1 MSERTQPTLPR
12 RRRTAVMRFAL
23 LSSIMALSAAGVL
36 AESRE
41 ARAEESPA
49 IAPHLNAE
57 QRAERA
63 AFYALRRQ
71 LPHGIPSLART
82 RALVQA
88 EALEQTPA
96 ALAVADP
103 ITPSNSQWTFIG
115 PQPITN
121 GQGLSAIGFCVPLPP
136 PPRIDVSGRVTA
148 LAFGAS
154 TSTIYLGAAD
164 GGVWKS
170 TDGGAN
176 WTVLTDQQPSI
187 AVGSVAVV
195 PGGTSTQ
202 DVVYVGTGEANTS
215 GDSEYGQGVLKSA
228 DGGASWTQLAEAT
241 FDRLTIG
248 KLAVVPG
255 ATTAQ
260 DVLYAATNF
269 GLTTGTAADS
279 SFVTTKNAGLFKS
292 TDGGASWTLLSGTGG
307 LPEAG
312 FDPGP
317 ATDVV
322 IDPTNAATVYV
333 AIQGTGTCNNPTATQ
348 CCSNADCVAVGA
360 TTCGGTGPAL
370 GGIWKTTTSGAT
382 WTQLGGGFP
391 SCARRIALSISPDG
405 TALYAARAPT
415 ATTFDAVYQSTNRGA
430 NWTKGGALPAVGGA
444 GCLVEQQESYDLTV
458 QGDSTSNAHFQSTV
472 YLGLVGLY
480 KSTNGGADFSYV
492 GTGTHSDYHTITINS
507 AGVFAG
513 NDGGITK
520 STDGGAT
527 WDNSLNATLGI
538 TQFYALAL
546 SPATGSVISGGTQDN
561 GTNEFDL
568 SGSTLAWS
576 HSDDGDGSFTV
587 IDQQTPTIFFDQTNS
602 STTALSLSRSSTSGT
617 LGSYV
622 SIPPPAGDPVQFFA
636 PYSQDP
642 NDGERLLFGTN
653 RIWESCSVG
662 PLSCNGATGWPPTWT
677 AISGDLTGGCTT
689 SFCDLTDIRVAPTN
703 SDVLYACT
711 SSDGRTGP
719 KVWVSL
725 NSRAAAPTF
734 TDITPRLRA
743 GVPIT
748 SIAVSPASAATVL
761 VSVSGFS
768 GGGQHVFRSTDSG
781 GTWSDIS
788 GEGTGFPDIP
798 ANKVIFDQTNPATT
812 YYVGTDIGV
821 FRTTNAGT
829 TWSNFNTGTLPVVPV
844 YDLQMN
850 SSIIGAATH
859 GRGVWAI
866 SLAVGTSTTTA
877 ISTTT
882 TSSTTTTLPCTSARC
897 ILGAA
902 LMSPAC
908 AGQSIPA
915 SVTRKLNTA
924 ETLIDQASARP
935 AKKARRVRHRARRL
949 LRKAGATAT
958 RAAKGK
964 KGKLSALCAA
974 DLKDA
979 AGRVAAGL

>member
-1 MSERTQPTLPR
+1 M
-12 RRRTAVMRFAL
+12 
-23 LSSIMALSAAGVL
+23 SSI
-36 AESRE
+36 
-41 ARAEESPA
+41 
-49 IAPHLNAE
+49 
-57 QRAERA
+57 
-63 AFYALRRQ
+63 
-71 LPHGIPSLART
+71 
-82 RALVQA
+82 
-88 EALEQTPA
+88 
-96 ALAVADP
+96 
-103 ITPSNSQWTFIG
+103 
-115 PQPITN
+115 
-121 GQGLSAIGFCVPLPP
+121 
-136 PPRIDVSGRVTA
+136 
-148 LAFGAS
+148 
-154 TSTIYLGAAD
+154 
-164 GGVWKS
+164 
-170 TDGGAN
+170 
-176 WTVLTDQQPSI
+176 
-187 AVGSVAVV
+187 
-195 PGGTSTQ
+195 
-202 DVVYVGTGEANTS
+202 
-215 GDSEYGQGVLKSA
+215 
-228 DGGASWTQLAEAT
+228 
-241 FDRLTIG
+241 
-248 KLAVVPG
+248 
-255 ATTAQ
+255 
-260 DVLYAATNF
+260 
-269 GLTTGTAADS
+269 
-279 SFVTTKNAGLFKS
+279 
-292 TDGGASWTLLSGTGG
+292 
-307 LPEAG
+307 
-312 FDPGP
+312 
-317 ATDVV
+317 
-322 IDPTNAATVYV
+322 
-333 AIQGTGTCNNPTATQ
+333 
-348 CCSNADCVAVGA
+348 
-360 TTCGGTGPAL
+360 
-370 GGIWKTTTSGAT
+370 
-382 WTQLGGGFP
+382 
-391 SCARRIALSISPDG
+391 
-405 TALYAARAPT
+405 
-415 ATTFDAVYQSTNRGA
+415 
-430 NWTKGGALPAVGGA
+430 
-444 GCLVEQQESYDLTV
+444 
-458 QGDSTSNAHFQSTV
+458 
-472 YLGLVGLY
+472 
-480 KSTNGGADFSYV
+480 
-492 GTGTHSDYHTITINS
+492 
-507 AGVFAG
+507 
-513 NDGGITK
+513 
-520 STDGGAT
+520 
-527 WDNSLNATLGI
+527 
-538 TQFYALAL
+538 
-546 SPATGSVISGGTQDN
+546 
-561 GTNEFDL
+561 

-602 STTALSLSRSSTSGT
+602 SPTALSLSRSSDSGT

-622 SIPPPAGDPVQFFA
+622 PIPPPSLCHG
-636 PYSQDP
+636 
-642 NDGERLLFGTN
+642 GTSN
-653 RIWESCSVG
+653 G
-662 PLSCNGATGWPPTWT
+662 LSCTTDDTNPTTGWLPTWT

-768 GGGQHVFRSTDSG
+768 GGGQHVFRSTNSG
-781 GTWSDIS
+781 TTWSDIS
-788 GEGTGFPDIP
+788 GGGTGFPDIP